1 MNDNFNKCPVPPN
14 YTPDKPI
21 IRNHLDK
28 ISNYHG
34 TLLISLCKDVQ
45 LKLLNGRF
53 LRDSLGFY
61 TFHNTNGQSTVDYM
75 LATTRLFYDVQHFI
89 VKPPVEFS
97 DHCLLSVF
105 LEVYVQREVTQ
116 RLNSDFG
123 KFQWDNSMS
132 DNYHNNLL
140 QQDSVNDILSLL
152 EVIDT
157 DNSDIDH
164 VLSKVNDIYI
174 KAASNT
180 MI

>member
-1 MNDNFNKCPVPPN
+1 
-14 YTPDKPI
+14 
-21 IRNHLDK
+21 
-28 ISNYHG
+28 
-34 TLLISLCKDVQ
+34 
-45 LKLLNGRF
+45 
-53 LRDSLGFY
+53 
-61 TFHNTNGQSTVDYM
+61 M

-105 LEVYVQREVTQ
+105 LEVYAQREVTQ

-123 KFQWDNSMS
+123 QFQWDNSMS

-157 DNSDIDH
+157 ENSDIDH

>member
-1 MNDNFNKCPVPPN
+1 
-14 YTPDKPI
+14 
-21 IRNHLDK
+21 
-28 ISNYHG
+28 
-34 TLLISLCKDVQ
+34 
-45 LKLLNGRF
+45 
-53 LRDSLGFY
+53 
-61 TFHNTNGQSTVDYM
+61 M

-89 VKPPVEFS
+89 VKPPVECS

-105 LEVYVQREVTQ
+105 LEVYTQREVTQ

-123 KFQWDNSMS
+123 KFQWDNPMS
-132 DNYHNNLL
+132 DNCHNNLL
-140 QQDSVNDILSLL
+140 QQDSVNDIISLL

-157 DNSDIDH
+157 KNSDIDH